1 MPEAPPADWYD
12 VVVGPWVNA
21 EMLMLTTAGFDTVT
35 VTRPVSD
42 EAAKAPSCVLWAVT
56 VMVAVPAAT
65 AVITPVAETV
75 AIAGAL
81 VPYVIVAAAARG
93 PCALAVTD
101 CVPPTVRAAVA
112 GDTCKEVKPGARSD
126 TVIVAA
132 VVIEAAANPVPV
144 PAAVTVMVVVPGATA
159 VTMPAA
165 ETVATA
171 AVDDV

>member
-1 MPEAPPADWYD
+1 
-12 VVVGPWVNA
+12 
-21 EMLMLTTAGFDTVT
+21 
-35 VTRPVSD
+35 
-42 EAAKAPSCVLWAVT
+42 
-56 VMVAVPAAT
+56 MVAVPAAT

-81 VPYVIVAAAARG
+81 VPYVIVAAEARG

-112 GDTCKEVKPGARSD
+112 GDTCKEVKPGARSE

-132 VVIEAAANPVPV
+132 VVIVAAANPVPV

-159 VTMPAA
+159 VTMPVA

-171 AVDDV
+171 AVADVYVYTTFTDALALLRAKRRCAILDDGTSYGRLICKIPCRCGTNRYAIVCSSS